1 MTLILRCPVG
11 FSKCQIKQGP
21 YSKRLAGLEIILKLN
36 YLIAHRP
43 YIWMWVKCH
52 GLIKKMSI
60 KIIQTHKL
68 HLFRFCSLNATPACT
83 HCRQP
88 EKKTTEHKYTVMTNT
103 QNHLLNHLLNT
114 TSGCVWFVSCSML
127 PASALNQVQAAFLL
141 LYFKVQFCPPEPFM
155 TRSFTL
161 GPFLLTL
168 LIFKITASLGESITA
183 FIASIGRRYKQNAG
197 EIHLTNISPTDTKA
211 LLCPEIFGQRAQI
224 WTQLEFILHDQECGK
239 WWQWMSL
246 RGFQRFP
253 ARQWV
258 KMNLSS
264 VSAKSVLANA
274 GKQSWVLQYLQH
286 FCGTFQIIT
295 IAFQVNILVSKQ
307 CCIVTYFTLQYFVCC
322 FLALTLLLTQFLVST
337 IWQISN
343 LSLIYDSFTFAEKLT
358 LA

>member
-36 YLIAHRP
+36 YLIAHRL

-52 GLIKKMSI
+52 GLIKKKCLLKSYRHINFIYSDSAALMPLQPVPTAGNL
-60 KIIQTHKL
+60 KRKQ
-68 HLFRFCSLNATPACT
+68 LNM
-83 HCRQP
+83 
-88 EKKTTEHKYTVMTNT
+88 MTNT
-103 QNHLLNHLLNT
+103 QNHLLNT